1 MKEKY
6 ILLEDIESL
15 GKAGDVV
22 AVLPGYARNYLVP
35 KKLALNVSKGALRQF
50 EARRGK
56 IEEKR
61 NLEIEKVRQT
71 AAKLSTLKVEI
82 PVNVGE
88 DNRLFG
94 SVTPYT
100 IAQRIVELGMEVD
113 HHKIQLATPI
123 KELGSYEV
131 KIKLHPEVV
140 LTLKI
145 SVVKG

>member
-35 KKLALNVSKGALRQF
+35 KKVALKVSKGALRQF
-50 EARRGK
+50 EARREK

-61 NLEIEKVRQT
+61 NLEIEKIRQT
-71 AAKLSTLKVEI
+71 AAKLAGLKIEI
-82 PVNVGE
+82 PVNVGD
-88 DNRLFG
+88 DNKLFG

-100 IAQRIVELGMEVD
+100 IAQRIVELGMEID
-113 HHKIQLATPI
+113 HHKIQLAAPI
-123 KELGSYEV
+123 KDLGSYEV
-131 KIKLHPEVV
+131 KIKLHPEVIVV
-140 LTLKI
+140 LKV
-145 SVVKG
+145 SVVKA

>member
-6 ILLEDIESL
+6 ILLEDIENL

-22 AVLPGYARNYLVP
+22 DVLTGYARNYLVP
-35 KKLALNVSKGALRQF
+35 KKLALKTSKGALRQF

-61 NLEIEKVRQT
+61 KQEIEKSQQI
-71 AAKLSTLKVEI
+71 AAKLAALKIDI

-88 DNRLFG
+88 DNKLFG
-94 SVTPYT
+94 SVTQYT
-100 IAQRIVELGMEVD
+100 IARRIIELGMEVD
-113 HHKIQLATPI
+113 HHKLQLAAPI

-131 KIKLHPEVV
+131 Q
-140 LTLKI
+140 
-145 SVVKG
+145 VKASSGSYSSS

>member
-22 AVLPGYARNYLVP
+22 PVLPGYARNYLVP
-35 KKLALNVSKGALRQF
+35 KKLALKVSKGALRQF
-50 EARRGK
+50 EARREK
-56 IEEKR
+56 VEEKR
-61 NLEIEKVRQT
+61 KLEIGKLQQI
-71 AAKLSTLKVEI
+71 AAKLASLKVEI

-88 DNRLFG
+88 DNKLFG

-100 IAQRIVELGMEVD
+100 IAQRILELGMELD
-113 HHKIQLATPI
+113 HHKIQLAAPI
-123 KELGSYEV
+123 KELGSYEI

-140 LTLKI
+140 VVLKV
-145 SVVKG
+145 SVVKA

>member
-71 AAKLSTLKVEI
+71 AAKLSALKVEI

>member
-35 KKLALNVSKGALRQF
+35 KKLALKVSKGALRQF
-50 EARRGK
+50 EARGGK

-61 NLEIEKVRQT
+61 KLEIEKFQQT
-71 AAKLSTLKVEI
+71 ATKLAALKLEI

-113 HHKIQLATPI
+113 HHKIQLAAPI
-123 KELGSYEV
+123 KELGSYEL
-131 KIKLHPEVV
+131 KIKLHPEVIV
-140 LTLKI
+140 VLKI
-145 SVVKG
+145 FVVKA

>member
-22 AVLPGYARNYLVP
+22 AVLPGHARNYLVP
-35 KKLALNVSKGALRQF
+35 KKLALKVSKGALKQF

-61 NLEIEKVRQT
+61 KLEIEKFQKIADKL
-71 AAKLSTLKVEI
+71 AALKVEI

-88 DNRLFG
+88 DNKLFG
-94 SVTPYT
+94 SVTPY
-100 IAQRIVELGMEVD
+100 AIVQKITELGMEVD
-113 HHKIQLATPI
+113 HHKIQLASPI
-123 KELGSYEV
+123 KELGSYEI
-131 KIKLHPEVV
+131 KIKLHPEVIV
-140 LTLKI
+140 ALKV
-145 SVVKG
+145 SVVKA

>member
-6 ILLEDIESL
+6 VLLEDIEGL

-22 AVLPGYARNYLVP
+22 AVLPGYARNYLIP
-35 KKLALNVSKGALRQF
+35 KKLALKISKGALRQF
-50 EARRGK
+50 EARREK

-61 NLEIEKVRQT
+61 KQEIEKFQQI
-71 AAKLSTLKVEI
+71 ADKIAILKVEI

-88 DNRLFG
+88 DNKLFG
-94 SVTPYT
+94 SVTAYT
-100 IAQRIVELGMEVD
+100 IAQRIIELGMQVD
-113 HHKIQLATPI
+113 HHKIQLVSPI

-140 LTLKI
+140 AALKVY
-145 SVVKG
+145 VVKA

>member
-15 GKAGDVV
+15 GKAGEVV

-35 KKLALNVSKGALRQF
+35 KKLALKVSKGALRQF
-50 EARRGK
+50 EARREK

-61 NLEIEKVRQT
+61 KQEVEKAQQT
-71 AAKLSTLKVEI
+71 AAKLSAFKIEI

-88 DNRLFG
+88 DNKLFG

-100 IAQRIVELGMEVD
+100 IAQRITELGMEVD
-113 HHKIQLATPI
+113 HHKIQLASHI
-123 KELGSYEV
+123 KELGSYEI
-131 KIKLHPEVV
+131 KIKIHPEVV
-140 LTLKI
+140 AVLKV
-145 SVVKG
+145 SVIKA